1 MSIDLLTLFS
11 ALLEQYVPHLTVRG
25 DQARGQCP
33 IHHGDNPQAFS
44 ANLARGVWQCHA
56 CGAKGGVIA
65 FARAVGAPLP
75 NRKDNAPLSPSHTV
89 RHSLATAVEAEYRA
103 WKLEKWTDISQQV
116 LAAQS
121 VVESLLACRRFA
133 LSDAEAETLTKTIG
147 ACRNDLAHLI
157 EQMDRY
163 APNPKVD
170 DADVQREWLEM
181 QCLFDQKI

>member
-1 MSIDLLTLFS
+1 MHDDLLSLFPD
-11 ALLEQYVPHLTVRG
+11 LLSRHVPKLTVRG
-25 DQARGQCP
+25 DQARRQCP
-33 IHHGDNPQAFS
+33 IHHGNNPHAFS
-44 ANLARGVWQCHA
+44 ASLSKGVWQCHA
-56 CGAKGGVIA
+56 CGAKGGVLA
-65 FARAVGAPLP
+65 FAKAIGAPLP
-75 NRKDNAPLSPSHTV
+75 NRKNYTPSSISHTV

-157 EQMDRY
+157 DQMDRY
-163 APNPKVD
+163 APNPKID

-181 QCLFDQKI
+181 Q

>member
-1 MSIDLLTLFS
+1 VHNDLLALFPD
-11 ALLEQYVPHLTVRG
+11 LLARHVPKLIIKG

-44 ANLARGVWQCHA
+44 ANLSKGVWQCHA
-56 CGAKGGVIA
+56 CGAKGGAVA

-75 NRKDNAPLSPSHTV
+75 NRTNNAPLSPSHTV
-89 RHSLATAVEAEYRA
+89 RQSLASAVEAEYRA

-133 LSDAEAETLTKTIG
+133 LSDAEAETLGKTIS
-147 ACRNDLAHLI
+147 AWYDDLAQLTD
-157 EQMDRY
+157 QMDRY
-163 APNPKVD
+163 TPNPKID
-170 DADVQREWLEM
+170 DADVQQEWLEM
-181 QCLFDQKI
+181 Q